1 MGMDVSTQRVAL
13 IFEAV
18 NEDLH
23 ESYVG
28 MTCTPLKVL
37 ERRHRELKPTTIAH
51 WKPEHHVE
59 YKLVECGLSVAVGPA
74 FVKSYVQTS
83 ARFGWTVLVDSLH

>member
-1 MGMDVSTQRVAL
+1 MEAPTQRVAL

-18 NEDLH
+18 NDSLH

-28 MTCTPLKVL
+28 MTCTPLPVL
-37 ERRHRELKPTTIAH
+37 ERRHRELKPGVIAH
-51 WKPEHHVE
+51 WKAEHKIE
-59 YKLVECGLSVAVGPA
+59 YKLVECGLSVSVGPA

-83 ARFGWTVLVDSLH
+83 ARFGWTVLVDTLR